1 MSFFSMSS
9 LKSAWDAASQVAAT
23 LSLDNLQGEFGAEE
37 AARKASRQDLDLSYL
52 TPRIIAM
59 GFPSSPT
66 SKLRSRNDITAV
78 AAHFQAAHGAGNV
91 MVWNL
96 SEETYDYALFDAQ
109 VVEVRC
115 FGSPSPPLGLM
126 AKVCQGVE
134 TWLAADPAHVA
145 AIRAFAPRARAKAR
159 RRQLLTP
166 LPPLPSPPLPAPSP
180 THRAASTAQTA

>member
-37 AARKASRQDLDLSYL
+37 AARKASRQALDLTYL

-78 AAHFQAAHGAGNV
+78 AAHFHAEHGAGNV

-96 SEETYDYALFDAQ
+96 SEETYDYAQFDAQ

-145 AIRAFAPRARAKAR
+145 AIRAFGPALLPFAR
-159 RRQLLTP
+159 RHPTLFI
-166 LPPLPSPPLPAPSP
+166 PPPSPRPP
-180 THRAASTAQTA
+180 TTRRRRRRRRLHDG

>member
-78 AAHFQAAHGAGNV
+78 AAHFQAEHGAGNV

-145 AIRAFAPRARAKAR
+145 AIRAFVCVWV
-159 RRQLLTP
+159 LLFRG
-166 LPPLPSPPLPAPSP
+166 
-180 THRAASTAQTA
+180 RAANC